1 MTNEN
6 RKQNIA
12 DEVTRAAQALQAA
25 HALIAAGLHNDAV
38 SRAYYGV
45 LHLLRAALFTKG
57 VEPKTHAGAIHL
69 YNVELVRAGLVP
81 ATHNRVLAG
90 LQRARELA
98 DYDAAVAFT
107 EDDARAAVADAEMV
121 SAAIREMLRREGWL
135 VG

>member
-12 DEVTRAAQALQAA
+12 DEVVRAEQALQAA
-25 HALIAAGLHNDAV
+25 RALLAAGLHNDAV

-45 LHLLRAALFTKG
+45 LHLLRAALLTKG

-69 YNVELVRAGLVP
+69 YNVELVRAGLLP
-81 ATHNRVLAG
+81 ATHNRMLAG

-107 EDDARAAVADAEMV
+107 EEDARVSIADAEV
-121 SAAIREMLRREGWL
+121 VAAAIREMLTNEGWL
-135 VG
+135 AS